1 MKIRTET
8 NTFSPFSLIAERGEY
23 DALPPL
29 DTLHIDFAPTKVN
42 ADRLAIAS
50 YLVFGSYASGTIEMP
65 KKFCPATAEAMEQD
79 ARPVQLRPS
88 PIEYY
93 PQPLAIGQRTAKV
106 YFGLPGESPEGQFG
120 ILPSDSYSGIIT
132 GPNKLLLASNAFV
145 FDALTNSG
153 QDIRARLAV
162 AVLFAEDF
170 SIDTFILDGTAIDR
184 TEQRTLINLLASC
197 RLGLQFLLPTT
208 DQ

>member
-23 DALPPL
+23 DALPPVN
-29 DTLHIDFAPTKVN
+29 TLHVDFAPTKVN

-50 YLVFGSYASGTIEMP
+50 YLVFGAYVSGTIEMP

-79 ARPVQLRPS
+79 ARPVQLRPA

-93 PQPLAIGQRTAKV
+93 PQPLAIGQRTARI
-106 YFGLPGESPEGQFG
+106 YFELPGESVEGQFSV
-120 ILPSDSYSGIIT
+120 LPSDSYSGIIT

-145 FDALTNSG
+145 FDALTKSA
-153 QDIRARLAV
+153 QSIRARLAV

-184 TEQRTLINLLASC
+184 KEQRALINLLASC
-197 RLGLQFLLPTT
+197 RLGLQFSPPTVP
-208 DQ
+208 Q